1 MTMFEELMRRF
12 ILPGMVSRTCLRPA
26 SQYPCLGR
34 KILSM
39 ETRRKKPMFLPYGV
53 RIPFC
58 TEASTP
64 SPPCFGSFSI
74 EQGETRQKSPTS
86 RRCRLCET
94 VCSPSLSWQRCFSF
108 RGRCSL
114 FVRPIQQRFFR
125 GRTNQRRLGNLGG
138 TSRDAGAAR
147 RGAAGRGFHCACR
160 VV

>member
-1 MTMFEELMRRF
+1 
-12 ILPGMVSRTCLRPA
+12 
-26 SQYPCLGR
+26 
-34 KILSM
+34 M

-58 TEASTP
+58 TEASAP
-64 SPPCFGSFSI
+64 SPPCFASFSI

-108 RGRCSL
+108 RGRFSL
-114 FVRPIQQRFFR
+114 FVRPIQRRFFR
-125 GRTNQRRLGNLGG
+125 GRTNERRLGNLGG

-147 RGAAGRGFHCACR
+147 RGAARRDEASTVRAGLYN
-160 VV
+160 